1 MLVTCSYRALL
12 LLCLAGLE
20 LLVPNLLPSDVKLFI
35 TCIISCALFP
45 RERNSVRKEFVY
57 LILFFKCTAN
67 LSFPFEEK

>member
-35 TCIISCALFP
+35 TCISLVPCFL
-45 RERNSVRKEFVY
+45 ERG
-57 LILFFKCTAN
+57 ILSGKN
-67 LSFPFEEK
+67 LYI